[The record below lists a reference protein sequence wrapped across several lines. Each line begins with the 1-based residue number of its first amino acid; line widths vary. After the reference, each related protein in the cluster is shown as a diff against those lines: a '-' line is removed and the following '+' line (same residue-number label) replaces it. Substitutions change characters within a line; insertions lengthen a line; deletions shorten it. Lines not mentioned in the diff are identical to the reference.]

1 MARLEGISMNKQ
13 LYKEES
19 EKIQNLI
26 QVIEPQSKEPISF
39 EEIPDSG
46 KGVVTCLIVVVLII
60 ISMITLL
67 TIWLV
72 K

>member
-1 MARLEGISMNKQ
+1 MRLGGISMNKQ

-26 QVIEPQSKEPISF
+26 QEIEPQSSPPISY
-39 EEIPDSG
+39 EEIQDNG
-46 KGVVTCLIVVVLII
+46 KGVMTCLVVIVLII